1 MVVEKNNQ
9 QLEPTSWIK
18 NGVRLK
24 SKILDVDQCQRFK
37 VISAGGGQ
45 SKSLEWKHVRNIYNI
60 YTVMYI
66 KLYTIGAH

>member
-24 SKILDVDQCQRFK
+24 SKILVVDQCQRFK
-37 VISAGGGQ
+37 VVSGGGGNRKVL
-45 SKSLEWKHVRNIYNI
+45 SGN
-60 YTVMYI
+60 M
-66 KLYTIGAH
+66 